1 LTEGLPYGFH
11 NFLYGWIDTT
21 KNNLPGLL
29 ANELLPIIFAMIEV
43 ILPKVAFN
51 FFAEALN
58 FRLGT
63 TGLNIQ
69 GLAAEAAK
77 KGLSI

>member
-1 LTEGLPYGFH
+1 M
-11 NFLYGWIDTT
+11 YGWIDTT
-21 KNNLPGLL
+21 RNNLPGLL
-29 ANELLPIIFAMIEV
+29 ANEFMPILFAMIEV

-63 TGLNIQ
+63 TGLNIE
-69 GLAAEAAK
+69 GLAAEASK
-77 KGLSI
+77 QGMSI

>member
-1 LTEGLPYGFH
+1 
-11 NFLYGWIDTT
+11 
-21 KNNLPGLL
+21 
-29 ANELLPIIFAMIEV
+29 MIEV
-43 ILPKVAFN
+43 VLPTVALN

-63 TGLNIQ
+63 NGLNIE

-77 KGLSI
+77 HGLSI